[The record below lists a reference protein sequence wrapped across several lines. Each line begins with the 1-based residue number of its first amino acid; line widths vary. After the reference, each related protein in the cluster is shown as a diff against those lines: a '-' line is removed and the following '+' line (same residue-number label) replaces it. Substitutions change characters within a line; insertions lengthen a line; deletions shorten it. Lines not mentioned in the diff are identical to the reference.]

1 MAQRL
6 AAGVPI
12 IDADALLEIAEAQI
26 ACAATIEEAIAVIRR
41 IRRGLSWVMVETAIE
56 GILAEADEE
65 GGQPQ

>member
-26 ACAATIEEAIAVIRR
+26 ACAATIEEAIEVVPR
-41 IRRGLSWVMVETAIE
+41 IHRGLSWVMVETAIE
-56 GILAEADEE
+56 GILAEADQ
-65 GGQPQ
+65 GDGRPR